1 MNKSIPHVSV
11 IIPVYNG
18 MQKLI
23 DSVRSVQRQTMTGWE
38 IIIIDDCSTDQ
49 TIQIAKDL
57 ASEDSR
63 IHVVSLSQNSNR
75 PAVPRNT
82 GIAMARGKYLAFLD
96 HDDLWFPRKLER
108 HLSLH
113 SKFPDLALTHSAM
126 WNYPNRRR
134 LATLLELPNP
144 LLQKSSHASLMR
156 RNLIYCSA
164 VVVKRDVV
172 TSVGGFDERPEL
184 RNGEDYALWLRVTE
198 SNSFAFIPE
207 VLGLYRTDGTGIY
220 NNDDA
225 EQALDLLRSEGLVAP
240 RPARRPL
247 ARRLATRALGLANSV
262 WLYGAKGPIKQRAA
276 LPPNWI

>member
-1 MNKSIPHVSV
+1 MSESIPCVSV
-11 IIPVYNG
+11 IIPVHNG

-23 DSVRSVQRQTMTGWE
+23 ESVQSVQTQTMTAWE
-38 IIIIDDCSTDQ
+38 IIIIDDGSTDQ
-49 TIQIAKDL
+49 TIKIAKDL
-57 ASEDSR
+57 ASEDAR
-63 IHVVSLSQNSNR
+63 IHAISLSQNSNR
-75 PAVPRNT
+75 PAVPRNA
-82 GIAMARGKYLAFLD
+82 GIALARGKYLAFLD

-126 WNYPNRRR
+126 WHYPNRRR

-144 LLQKSSHASLMR
+144 LLQKSSHASLMK

-164 VVVKRDVV
+164 VVVKREVV
-172 TSVGGFDERPEL
+172 ISIGGFDERPEV
-184 RNGEDYALWLRVTE
+184 RAVEDYALWLKVAE

-207 VLGLYRTDGTGIY
+207 VLGFYRTDGSGIY
-220 NNDDA
+220 DNADA
-225 EQALDLLRSEGLVAP
+225 EQRLDLLRSEGLVAP
-240 RPARRPL
+240 KPARGPL
-247 ARRLATRALGLANSV
+247 ARRLVTRALGLANSV

>member
-1 MNKSIPHVSV
+1 MNVSIPRVSV

-23 DSVRSVQRQTMTGWE
+23 DSVRSVQRQTIAEWE
-38 IIIIDDCSTDQ
+38 IIIVDDCSTDQ
-49 TIQIAKDL
+49 TIKIAKDL
-57 ASEDSR
+57 AAEDSR
-63 IHVVSLSQNSNR
+63 IHVVSLLQNSNR

-82 GIAMARGKYLAFLD
+82 GINMARGKYLAFLD

-126 WNYPNRRR
+126 WNYPNRKR

-144 LLQKSSHASLMR
+144 LLQKSSHASLMK

-164 VVVKRDVV
+164 VVVKREVV
-172 TSVGGFDERPEL
+172 TSIGGFDERPEV
-184 RNGEDYALWLRVTE
+184 RAVEDYALWLKVAE

-207 VLGLYRTDGTGIY
+207 VLGLYRTDGSGIY
-220 NNDDA
+220 DDA
-225 EQALDLLRSEGLVAP
+225 DAELRLDLLRSEGLVAP
-240 RPARRPL
+240 KPARWPL
-247 ARRLATRALGLANSV
+247 PRRLAMRALGLVNSF
-262 WLYGAKGPIKQRAA
+262 WLYGAKGPFKQRAA